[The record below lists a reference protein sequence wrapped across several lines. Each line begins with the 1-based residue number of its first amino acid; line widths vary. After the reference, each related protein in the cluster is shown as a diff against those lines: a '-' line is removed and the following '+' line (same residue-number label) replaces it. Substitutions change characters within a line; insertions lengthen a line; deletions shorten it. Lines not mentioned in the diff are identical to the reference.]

1 MQKTVGNSYNN
12 HYQNKGGN
20 NSKNHYQNKDNNIN
34 KSIKSIKSINKGNE
48 SNHIQPVNT
57 DYNILNDLKDYML
70 DNKNILHF
78 TKHNIDS
85 SNNQN
90 KLTDKCKIESKGQGI
105 KGSHVSLN
113 PNYKQKPIQLNRE
126 LHYKPRQK
134 DSLFWCFYI
143 LKNGISKYEM
153 EIGNQHF
160 VVEKQEKFKYIDMI
174 RKNKDIIKMHKIKPL
189 TFLEDDLANSEIISI
204 KTFFALCVLEKIN
217 IILVDKRKIYE
228 TIMTDDVKIHIV
240 HRNSVTYEHYIELD
254 ETSEAIQVYRDTYY
268 KMTDFDG
275 GVKSMSYYKVD
286 DLLDLCK
293 KLNIDTNSKTINKKL
308 SKKDIYELLVLHF

>member
-1 MQKTVGNSYNN
+1 MQKTVGNSYNS
-12 HYQNKGGN
+12 HYQNKGRNHGTN
-20 NSKNHYQNKDNNIN
+20 KHYQNNGN
-34 KSIKSIKSINKGNE
+34 KISNKGNE
-48 SNHIQPVNT
+48 PNYIQPVNT

-70 DNKNILHF
+70 DNKNILQF

-85 SNNQN
+85 HNNQI
-90 KLTDKCKIESKGQGI
+90 KLTDKCKLETKGQGI
-105 KGSHVSLN
+105 KGNHVSLN
-113 PNYKQKPIQLNRE
+113 QNYKQKSIQLNRE

-174 RKNKDIIKMHKIKPL
+174 RKNKDVIKMHKIKPL

-217 IILVDKRKIYE
+217 IMLIDKRKIYE

-240 HRNSVTYEHYIELD
+240 HRNSVTHEHYIELD
-254 ETSEAIQVYRDTYY
+254 ATSEAIQVYRDTYY
-268 KMTDFDG
+268 IMSNFDSE
-275 GVKSMSYYKVD
+275 VKSMSYYKVD
-286 DLLDLCK
+286 ELLDLCK

>member
-1 MQKTVGNSYNN
+1 MQKTVGN
-12 HYQNKGGN
+12 HYQNKGN
-20 NSKNHYQNKDNNIN
+20 NSNKHYQNKISNNSN
-34 KSIKSIKSINKGNE
+34 VSIY
-48 SNHIQPVNT
+48 IQPVNT

-70 DNKNILHF
+70 DNKNILQF
-78 TKHNIDS
+78 TKHNIDLH
-85 SNNQN
+85 NNQI
-90 KLTDKCKIESKGQGI
+90 KQTDKCKLETKGH
-105 KGSHVSLN
+105 HVSLN
-113 PNYKQKPIQLNRE
+113 QNFKQKPIQLNRE

-174 RKNKDIIKMHKIKPL
+174 RKNKDVIKMHKIKPL
-189 TFLEDDLANSEIISI
+189 SFLEDDLANSEIISI

-217 IILVDKRKIYE
+217 IMLIDKRKIYE

-240 HRNSVTYEHYIELD
+240 HRNSVNHEHYIELD
-254 ETSEAIQVYRDTYY
+254 ATSEAIQVYRDTYY
-268 KMTDFDG
+268 IMSNFDSE
-275 GVKSMSYYKVD
+275 VKSMSYYKVD
-286 DLLDLCK
+286 ELLDLCK

>member
-1 MQKTVGNSYNN
+1 MQNKGNN
-12 HYQNKGGN
+12 HYQNKGN
-20 NSKNHYQNKDNNIN
+20 NSSKHYQNKSN
-34 KSIKSIKSINKGNE
+34 NKGNV
-48 SNHIQPVNT
+48 SIYIQPVNT

-70 DNKNILHF
+70 DNKNILQF
-78 TKHNIDS
+78 TKHKIDS
-85 SNNQN
+85 HNNQI
-90 KLTDKCKIESKGQGI
+90 KQPVKCNFETKGQGI
-105 KGSHVSLN
+105 KGNQIV

-174 RKNKDIIKMHKIKPL
+174 RKNKDVIKMHKIKPL
-189 TFLEDDLANSEIISI
+189 SFLEDDLANSEIISI

-217 IILVDKRKIYE
+217 IMLIDKRKIYE

-240 HRNSVTYEHYIELD
+240 HRNSVTHEHYIELD
-254 ETSEAIQVYRDTYY
+254 ATSEAIQVYRDTYY
-268 KMTDFDG
+268 IMSNFDSE
-275 GVKSMSYYKVD
+275 VKSMSY
-286 DLLDLCK
+286 
-293 KLNIDTNSKTINKKL
+293 L
-308 SKKDIYELLVLHF
+308 SLIHI

>member
-1 MQKTVGNSYNN
+1 MQNKGNN
-12 HYQNKGGN
+12 HYQNKGIN
-20 NSKNHYQNKDNNIN
+20 NSNNSNKHYQNK
-34 KSIKSIKSINKGNE
+34 SGNKGI
-48 SNHIQPVNT
+48 IQPVNT

-70 DNKNILHF
+70 DNKNILQF

-85 SNNQN
+85 TNNQS
-90 KLTDKCKIESKGQGI
+90 KQPDKCKLETKGQGI
-105 KGSHVSLN
+105 KGNHVI
-113 PNYKQKPIQLNRE
+113 PNCKQKSIQLNRE

-174 RKNKDIIKMHKIKPL
+174 RKNKDLIKMHKIKPL

-217 IILVDKRKIYE
+217 IMLVDKRKIYE
-228 TIMTDDVKIHIV
+228 TIMTDDVKTHIV
-240 HRNSVTYEHYIELD
+240 HRNSVSYEHYIELD
-254 ETSEAIQVYRDTYY
+254 ATSEAIQVYRDTYY
-268 KMTDFDG
+268 IMSNFDNE
-275 GVKSMSYYKVD
+275 VKSMSYYKVD
-286 DLLDLCK
+286 ELLDLCK